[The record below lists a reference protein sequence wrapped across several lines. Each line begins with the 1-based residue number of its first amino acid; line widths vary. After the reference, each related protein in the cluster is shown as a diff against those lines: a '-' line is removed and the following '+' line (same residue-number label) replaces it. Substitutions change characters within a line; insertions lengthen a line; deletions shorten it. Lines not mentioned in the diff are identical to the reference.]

1 VSGFLDWWVLGG
13 SGWVR
18 VDVVGW
24 NETIWDGM
32 GRCVMI
38 VRIACAIFSFFW
50 TVGIGLW
57 AGG

>member
-1 VSGFLDWWVLGG
+1 VDG
-13 SGWVR
+13 S
-18 VDVVGW
+18 
-24 NETIWDGM
+24 ESMLWDGI

-50 TVGIGLW
+50 TVGIGFW